1 MEILD
6 IVLTNIVSYMG
17 GILTGLFI
25 SYKIKHNKEKDNN
38 IKDNIKDNRELDYVD
53 NNINNTP
60 IPSAPAY
67 PVTPPPVS
75 LNPEYV
81 NPNQKPVTKLVFS
94 TE

>member
-6 IVLTNIVSYMG
+6 VILTNIVSYMG

-38 IKDNIKDNRELDYVD
+38 IKDNRELDYID

-81 NPNQKPVTKLVFS
+81 NSNQKPVTKLVFS